1 MLFVFL
7 GVPQF
12 WHRIIAVITGVVV
25 VSIAYNLPHEK
36 RLNESEIKDS
46 VYTENNNIS
55 NS

>member
-7 GVPQF
+7 GIPQF
-12 WHRIIAVITGVVV
+12 WHRIIAMITGIII

-36 RLNESEIKDS
+36 RTGSTEIKDS